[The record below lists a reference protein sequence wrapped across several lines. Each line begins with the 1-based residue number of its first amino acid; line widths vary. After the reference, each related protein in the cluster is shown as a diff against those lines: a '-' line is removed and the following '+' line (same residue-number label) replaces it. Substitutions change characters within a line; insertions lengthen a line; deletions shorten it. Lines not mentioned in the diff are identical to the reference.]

1 MSNSVIIVDDAE
13 FMRLMLKDIV
23 TEMDLQVLGEGANGA
38 EAVDLYQK
46 LQPDL
51 VIMDITM
58 PEMDGIDALR
68 EIIQQDDTARVIMI
82 AALGQKDKVLESIQ
96 AGACDFLIKPFEPE
110 RVKATIS
117 EVLQRATVT

>member
-23 TEMDLQVLGEGANGA
+23 LDMGLQVVGEAANGS
-38 EAVDLYQK
+38 EAIDLYRQ
-46 LQPDL
+46 LHPDL

-58 PEMDGIDALR
+58 PDTDGITALR
-68 EIIQQDDTARVIMI
+68 AMLSEDQNALVIMI

-96 AGACDFLIKPFEPE
+96 AGARDFLIKPFDQD
-110 RVKATIS
+110 RVQATIH
-117 EVLQRATVT
+117 ETLQRATVG

>member
-38 EAVDLYQK
+38 EAVDLFQK
-46 LQPDL
+46 LNPDL

-58 PEMDGIDALR
+58 PEMDGIEALR
-68 EIIQQDDTARVIMI
+68 EIIQQDDNARVIMI

-110 RVKATIS
+110 RVQATID
-117 EVLQRATVT
+117 EVLQRAAIT